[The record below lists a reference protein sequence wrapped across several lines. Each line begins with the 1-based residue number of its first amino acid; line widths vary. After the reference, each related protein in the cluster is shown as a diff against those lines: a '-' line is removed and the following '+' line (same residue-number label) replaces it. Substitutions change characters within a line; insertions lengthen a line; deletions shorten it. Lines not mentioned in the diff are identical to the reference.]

1 MNTLLHHIRILCG
14 IFIITAA
21 VSCGGSKEGDA
32 PTTAAAPSPY
42 APLMGRWQRTDG
54 DYILAINRV
63 DADGTADAA
72 YFNPRPI
79 RVSRARA
86 SAEGGRLE
94 LFVELRDAGYPG
106 CTYKLSYDK
115 AGKKL
120 AGVYFQAAQQQSYD
134 VEFVR
139 EDPQ

>member
-1 MNTLLHHIRILCG
+1 MKPLLNSLRVLCG
-14 IFIITAA
+14 ILLVMVT
-21 VSCGGSKEGDA
+21 VSCGGSKEGEA
-32 PTTAAAPSPY
+32 AAAAAPSAY
-42 APLMGRWQRTDG
+42 APLLGRWQRTDG
-54 DYILAINRV
+54 DYLLAINRV

-86 SAEGGRLE
+86 SAEGEKLQ
-94 LFVELRDAGYPG
+94 LFIELRDAGYPG
-106 CTYKLSYDK
+106 CTYKLTYDK
-115 AGKKL
+115 AGGKL

-139 EDPQ
+139 EDSR

>member
-1 MNTLLHHIRILCG
+1 MKPLLNSLRVLCG
-14 IFIITAA
+14 ILIVTAS
-21 VSCGGSKEGDA
+21 VSCGGSKEGE
-32 PTTAAAPSPY
+32 AAAAAAQSPY
-42 APLMGRWQRTDG
+42 APLLGRWQRIDG

-63 DADGTADAA
+63 DTDGTADAA

-86 SAEGGRLE
+86 SAEGQKLE

-106 CTYKLSYDK
+106 CTYKLAYDK

-120 AGVYFQAAQQQSYD
+120 AGVYFQVAQQQSYD

-139 EDPQ
+139 EDQQ